1 MEKDYTPIEIVDI
14 TIGNLSNISVP
25 AGLTEQIAIPIAQ
38 NINNLRILKKK
49 LEQPVDI
56 SVEPAD
62 DEDMKLGDLQI
73 AEDQDGNA

>member
-1 MEKDYTPIEIVDI
+1 MEKDFTPIEIIDI

-49 LEQPVDI
+49 LEKPVDI
-56 SVEPAD
+56 SVEPAGE
-62 DEDMKLGDLQI
+62 EDMKLGDLQF
-73 AEDQDGNA
+73 AEEKDADS